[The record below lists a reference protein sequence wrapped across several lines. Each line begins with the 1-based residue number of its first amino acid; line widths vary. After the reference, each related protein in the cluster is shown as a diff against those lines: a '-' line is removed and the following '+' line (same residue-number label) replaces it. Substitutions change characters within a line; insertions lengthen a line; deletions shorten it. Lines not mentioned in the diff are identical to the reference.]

1 MTEPP
6 HDTWQA
12 LELIRDPRTSRPRH
26 ASPLH
31 KTVAN
36 IVHDAVQ
43 TYDCRPITYLSL
55 PGVTR
60 QRTLLRAGSP
70 PTTPSPPLQDVDT
83 SAVTP
88 ETQTL
93 AALADADT
101 ADDIGLAIVDVDT
114 SPIGRTSAFTQRL
127 LAEEPTAPA
136 SFSTTPPALAS
147 VLESMEG
154 RPHAFSV
161 VADQGPAG
169 GLELAVRLADF
180 TPTTQI
186 ASRDAFAQTQ
196 PGSLSDTIDAPGL
209 FTNWELPAENGW
221 TRRVEDRLRAD
232 RPVFRQTNHSRYTD
246 VPTKQALAVTAA
258 ADEYAQLWT
267 QAPADPLAG
276 VYEQYGGTG
285 RLTAAAGQLP
295 AMYPVGSRLYP
306 DSVWTDV
313 DGRAPIRVS
322 LVTPVAVPHGLTMTD
337 TDPTAHATKTT
348 PEMDGEFASAFEQSV
363 RRWCLERGET
373 LTARPASPQGVAFQ
387 RTAADGTRT
396 LAYLSAGDALQPG
409 RLLAAVWHAHHE
421 AGLSGISVFA
431 PSQTRAEQ
439 AATILGRPF
448 KPTPPET
455 LTTLYPQPTPLS
467 GPKGVAVRSREHP
480 VEQWVVAPN
489 NELRCIID
497 GTVVASAPLTAPLAT
512 VAEQFV
518 CVSTDGKPVTVT
530 YPDGATTTYE
540 RRETVN
546 EMATPIQAPARP
558 VHLATGRETATVY
571 AKDGP
576 NFTGIRHPPTTSPL
590 TNRSPD
596 DVVTAFWET
605 YTIPDDA
612 ATLHMQTTLPEVV
625 SYARHQSDR
634 PARPPGWVHLQRRH
648 ENTASTHT
656 PQMRTTIEGR
666 TLRYTPLARDNCD

>member
-12 LELIRDPRTSRPRH
+12 LEFIRDPRISRPRH

-36 IVHDAVQ
+36 VVHDAVR
-43 TYDCRPITYLSL
+43 TYDCGPITYLSL

-70 PTTPSPPLQDVDT
+70 PTTPPPPLQDINT
-83 SAVTP
+83 SDVTP

-101 ADDIGLAIVDVDT
+101 ADDIGLAVVAVET
-114 SPIGRTSAFTQRL
+114 TPIGRTSAFTQRL

-136 SFSTTPPALAS
+136 SFSTTPPALAP
-147 VLESMEG
+147 VLEAIEG
-154 RPHAFSV
+154 KPHAFSV
-161 VADQGPAG
+161 VADQSPDDVI
-169 GLELAVRLADF
+169 ELAVRLADF
-180 TPTTQI
+180 TPSNQI
-186 ASRDAFAQTQ
+186 TSRDAFAQTQ
-196 PGSLSDTIDAPGL
+196 PGSLSDTIDAL
-209 FTNWELPAENGW
+209 DLVTNWELPAENGW

-232 RPVFRQTNHSRYTD
+232 RPVLRQTIHSRYTD
-246 VPTKQALAVTAA
+246 TPTKQALTVTAA
-258 ADEYAQLWT
+258 GDEYAQLWT

-276 VYEQYGGTG
+276 VYEQYGVTG
-285 RLTAAAGQLP
+285 RLTAAPGELP
-295 AMYPVGSRLYP
+295 AMYPVASRLYP
-306 DSVWTDV
+306 DSVWTHV
-313 DGRAPIRVS
+313 DGRAPIQVT

-337 TDPTAHATKTT
+337 TDPTAHATKKT
-348 PEMDGEFASAFEQSV
+348 PATDGGSVSAFEQSV

-373 LTARPASPQGVAFQ
+373 LTARPSSPPGVAFQ

-421 AGLSGISVFA
+421 AGTAGVSVFA
-431 PSQTRAEQ
+431 PSQTRATQ

-455 LTTLYPQPTPLS
+455 LTTLYPKLTPLS
-467 GPKGVAVRSREHP
+467 GPNGVAVRSREHP
-480 VEQWVVAPN
+480 VERWVVTPD

-512 VAEQFV
+512 IAEQFV
-518 CVSTDGKPVTVT
+518 CVSTDGEPVTVT
-530 YPDGATTTYE
+530 HPDGTTTDE
-540 RRETVN
+540 RPETVN

-571 AKDGP
+571 AQDGP
-576 NFTGIRHPPTTSPL
+576 NFTDIRHPSTTSPL
-590 TNRSPD
+590 SNRSPD
-596 DVVTAFWET
+596 DVATAFWET
-605 YTIPDDA
+605 YTIPDDSG
-612 ATLHMQTTLPEVV
+612 TLHMQTTLPEVV

-634 PARPPGWVHLQRRH
+634 PPRPPGWIHLQRLH
-648 ENTASTHT
+648 DTT
-656 PQMRTTIEGR
+656 PPTRPTQSRTTIDGR
-666 TLRYTPLARDNCD
+666 TLRYTPPARNNPD

>member
-1 MTEPP
+1 MTDPP

-43 TYDCRPITYLSL
+43 AYDCGPITYLSL

-70 PTTPSPPLQDVDT
+70 PTTHPPPLQDVDT
-83 SAVTP
+83 SDVTP

-101 ADDIGLAIVDVDT
+101 ADDIGLAVVDVDT

-127 LAEEPTAPA
+127 LAEEATAPA
-136 SFSTTPPALAS
+136 SFSMTPPALAP
-147 VLESMEG
+147 VLEAMEG

-161 VADQGPAG
+161 VVDQRPEDS
-169 GLELAVRLADF
+169 LELAVRLVDF

-186 ASRDAFAQTQ
+186 ASRDAFARTQ
-196 PGSLSDTIDAPGL
+196 PGSLSDTIDASGL
-209 FTNWELPAENGW
+209 VTNWELPVENEW

-246 VPTKQALAVTAA
+246 TPTKQALTVTAA
-258 ADEYAQLWT
+258 ADEYAQLWAE
-267 QAPADPLAG
+267 APADPLAE
-276 VYEQYGGTG
+276 VYEQYGVTA
-285 RLTAAAGQLP
+285 RLTATAGQLP
-295 AMYPVGSRLYP
+295 AMYPVDSRLYP
-306 DSVWTDV
+306 DSVWTQV
-313 DGRAPIRVS
+313 DGRAPIQVS

-337 TDPTAHATKTT
+337 TDPTTNATKTT
-348 PEMDGEFASAFEQSV
+348 PATAGASVSAFEQSV
-363 RRWCLERGET
+363 RRWCLERDET
-373 LTARPASPQGVAFQ
+373 LTARPAAPPGVAFQ
-387 RTAADGTRT
+387 RTTADGTRT
-396 LAYLSAGDALQPG
+396 LAYLSAGKSLQPG

-421 AGLSGISVFA
+421 AGIAGVSVFA
-431 PSQTRAEQ
+431 PSQTRARE
-439 AATILGRPF
+439 AATILDRPF
-448 KPTPPET
+448 KPPSPET

-467 GPKGVAVRSREHP
+467 GSQGVAVRPPEHP
-480 VEQWVVAPN
+480 VERWVVAPD

-497 GTVVASAPLTAPLAT
+497 GTVVASAPLTAPLPT

-518 CVSTDGKPVTVT
+518 CVSTDGEPVTVT
-530 YPDGATTTYE
+530 HPDGATTTYE

-546 EMATPIQAPARP
+546 QRATPIQAPARP

-571 AKDGP
+571 AQNGP
-576 NFTGIRHPPTTSPL
+576 NFTDIRHPPTTSPL
-590 TNRSPD
+590 SNRSLD
-596 DVVTAFWET
+596 DVATAFWET
-605 YTIPDDA
+605 YTIPDDSG
-612 ATLHMQTTLPEVV
+612 TLHMQTTLPEVV

-634 PARPPGWVHLQRRH
+634 PARPPGWVHLQRLH
-648 ENTASTHT
+648 DNTPSTRST
-656 PQMRTTIEGR
+656 LSGTTIEGR
-666 TLRYTPLARDNCD
+666 TLRYTPLARNNFD